1 MVEKEITLD
10 YNDYEIKIN
19 IKNDYN
25 ETMETIKKKL
35 YFSDKDLEKSSLYY
49 YDEDDDENDIDDE
62 DQFEE
67 AYKSSHWGLR
77 KQEEEEPTPDP
88 IDITEI
94 KAKIQTNAQNVI
106 NEKIKEIKNE
116 LIAKFTK
123 IANKAIFSTIKKY
136 EEKIKELE
144 GTIKSLKEK
153 NKKTIE
159 EMEKSNAESVKKV
172 LKSVS
177 EYSKDEINK
186 YMVEYNN
193 ELSKVMES
201 HMDNINSKVKT
212 INEEAKNKLKDLN
225 KVQEDMRSSI
235 LDSKDKFSSI
245 YRMSMKIK

>member
-10 YNDYEIKIN
+10 YNGYEIKIN

-25 ETMETIKKKL
+25 ETMGIIKKTL
-35 YFSDKDLEKSSLYY
+35 YFNDKDLEKSTLYY
-49 YDEDDDENDIDDE
+49 IDEDDDENDIDDE

-77 KQEEEEPTPDP
+77 KQEEESTPDP

-94 KAKIQTNAQNVI
+94 KAKIQANAQNVI

-123 IANKAIFSTIKKY
+123 IANNAIFSTIKKY

-212 INEEAKNKLKDLN
+212 IKEEDKNKLKDLN
-225 KVQEDMRSSI
+225 KVQEDMMSSI
-235 LDSKDKFSSI
+235 LESKDKFSSI
-245 YRMSMKIK
+245 YRMSMNIK

>member
-1 MVEKEITLD
+1 MIEKEITLD

-25 ETMETIKKKL
+25 ETMEIIKKKL
-35 YFSDKDLEKSSLYY
+35 YFNDKDLEKSSLYY

-77 KQEEEEPTPDP
+77 KQEEEPTPDP

-94 KAKIQTNAQNVI
+94 KAKIQANAQNVI

-123 IANKAIFSTIKKY
+123 IANNAIFSTIKKY

-235 LDSKDKFSSI
+235 LDSKDIFMPI

>member
-10 YNDYEIKIN
+10 YNGYEIKIN

-25 ETMETIKKKL
+25 ETIEIIKKKL
-35 YFSDKDLEKSSLYY
+35 YFNAQDFEKSSLYY
-49 YDEDDDENDIDDE
+49 IDEDDDENDIDDE

-67 AYKSSHWGLR
+67 AYNSSHWGLR
-77 KQEEEEPTPDP
+77 KQEEEEQTPDP
-88 IDITEI
+88 IDITKI
-94 KAKIQTNAQNVI
+94 KEKIQANAQNVI
-106 NEKIKEIKNE
+106 NEKIKKIKNE

-123 IANKAIFSTIKKY
+123 IANNAIFSTIKKY

-235 LDSKDKFSSI
+235 LDSKDIFMPI
-245 YRMSMKIK
+245 YRMSTKIK